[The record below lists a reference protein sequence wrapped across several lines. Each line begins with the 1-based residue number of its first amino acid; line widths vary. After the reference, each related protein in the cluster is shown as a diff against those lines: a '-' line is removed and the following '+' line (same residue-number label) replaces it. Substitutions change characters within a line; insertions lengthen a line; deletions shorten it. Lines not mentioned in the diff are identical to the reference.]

1 MIKIDV
7 KSHPTISKLTGIF
20 NFLQVLVLDLCQC
33 NLVPSISIILEMWTQ
48 KNAIKSILQH
58 ECQTRATRVR
68 HEWDTSDTS
77 VTRVLLERHEWKFFD
92 FHNNTSENIF
102 SHPYSSYMANERLH
116 KERNNFIRR
125 TTFWKCIFPM
135 PICIWKVHLKD
146 WTL

>member
-68 HEWDTSDTS
+68 HE
-77 VTRVLLERHEWKFFD
+77 
-92 FHNNTSENIF
+92 
-102 SHPYSSYMANERLH
+102 
-116 KERNNFIRR
+116 
-125 TTFWKCIFPM
+125 
-135 PICIWKVHLKD
+135 
-146 WTL
+146 